1 MEDWVIHGDIFFG
14 VVGGFFNEAQG
25 SSIAKIL
32 KDHAPELRMSTVNL
46 TETLILIQ
54 DRQPQLYEGMRTMLL
69 TSSIRF
75 VPPDKAHAEIAV
87 DARMRLPL
95 NLGDC
100 FAYALAKT
108 EKCRL
113 LSLDEDFKQTDLTHT

>member
-1 MEDWVIHGDIFFG
+1 MVIDTSALLA
-14 VVGGFFNEAQG
+14 VFFNEPKG

-32 KDHAPELRMSTVNL
+32 KDHATELRMSTVNL

-54 DRQPQLYEGMRTMLL
+54 DRQPQLFEGMRTMLL

-75 VPPDKAHAEIAV
+75 VAPDNSQAEIAA

-100 FAYALAKT
+100 FAYALAKS
-108 EKCRL
+108 ENCRIL
-113 LSLDEDFKQTDLTHT
+113 TLDEGFRETDVPLVKIPI

>member
-1 MEDWVIHGDIFFG
+1 MVIDTSALLA
-14 VVGGFFNEAQG
+14 VFFNESQG

-32 KDHAPELRMSTVNL
+32 KDHVTELRMSTVNL

-75 VPPDKAHAEIAV
+75 VPPDKTHAEIAA

-100 FAYALAKT
+100 YAYALAKS
-108 EKCRL
+108 ENCRL
-113 LSLDEDFKQTDLTHT
+113 LTLDEDFKQTDLTLVKIPI

>member
-1 MEDWVIHGDIFFG
+1 MVIDTSALLA
-14 VVGGFFNEAQG
+14 VFFNESYG

-32 KDHAPELRMSTVNL
+32 KDHAAELRMSTVNL

-75 VPPDKAHAEIAV
+75 VPPDKNQAEIAA
-87 DARMRLPL
+87 DARIRLPL

-100 FAYALAKT
+100 FAYALAKS
-108 EKCRL
+108 ENCRIL
-113 LSLDEDFKQTDLTHT
+113 TLDDDFKNTDVTMVKIPK

>member
-1 MEDWVIHGDIFFG
+1 MVIDTSALLA
-14 VVGGFFNEAQG
+14 VFFNEPKG

-32 KDHAPELRMSTVNL
+32 KDHATELRMSTVNL

-54 DRQPQLYEGMRTMLL
+54 DRQPQLFEGMRTMLL

-75 VPPDKAHAEIAV
+75 VPPDKSQAEIAA

-100 FAYALAKT
+100 FAYALAKS
-108 EKCRL
+108 ENCRIL
-113 LSLDEDFKQTDLTHT
+113 TLDDDFRETDVPLVKIPT

>member
-1 MEDWVIHGDIFFG
+1 MVIDTSALLA
-14 VVGGFFNEAQG
+14 VFFNEHHG

-32 KDHAPELRMSTVNL
+32 KEHAPELRMSTVNL

-54 DRQPQLYEGMRTMLL
+54 DRQPQLFEGMRTMLL

-75 VPPDKAHAEIAV
+75 VPPDKSHVEIAA

-100 FAYALAKT
+100 FAYALAKS
-108 EKCRL
+108 ENCRL
-113 LSLDEDFKQTDLTHT
+113 LTLDEDFKQTDLALVKIPT